1 MATVIDSLLCSLGF
15 VVKPEGLEGFAKL
28 TERAKGGML
37 AVGAAASVAFLGIEK
52 MVHGAASR
60 LGGIQAFSEQMG
72 ISASTVAAL
81 GRVADENGSSLEG
94 MEGALRSMTIMAGQA
109 EKHLGRGAMV
119 FQRFGLH
126 VKDAGGHVKSTEQ
139 LLGDVADKL
148 AKTSSLPE
156 RNLLGM
162 RLGFDPAMISL
173 LSKGRANLQ
182 ALREEADA
190 AIPFGEKDYEAGLKA
205 ERGFKKAEAATT
217 LLRDRIAV
225 QLLPA
230 VNEMLA
236 KFVAWTKDPEKI
248 RTITRYMKDVVE
260 VAKWIVQHFGTILKV
275 AGAITALKAGLWF
288 FHLGKDIA
296 GAGTALLGLIKA
308 FGWLRAAL
316 MTGILGA
323 LVLLGQDLWTF
334 YHGGRSVTG
343 WMVNEFPGG
352 VGIMAT
358 AIDVLGGAF
367 LALAAKSGPIGLAAA
382 GIGGFVIAGL
392 ALYDAWNPVMQ
403 WFGEKWDWLAD
414 KVRTFAKVASWPM
427 WLVLKMTGGA
437 ANVDAVY
444 GKDRG
449 GATGTRK
456 TLEDA
461 AKFDE
466 KDFNERTAAW
476 RQRNV
481 SGGGVLGGGGFSMLA
496 GVKGARTIHNTTHV
510 GAINLHVKGGEK
522 WTPADDQRHA
532 QEINRELMLEGLMS
546 GADQNRTNT
555 HNAQPVVGL

>member
-1 MATVIDSLLCSLGF
+1 MPTILDSFLVSLGWK
-15 VVKPEGLEGFAKL
+15 VDPEGLEGFAKL
-28 TERAKGGML
+28 TERAKTRML
-37 AVGAAASVAFLGIEK
+37 AAGAAASVAFLGIEK
-52 MVHGAASR
+52 MVRGAATR
-60 LGGIQAFSEQMG
+60 LGGIQEFSEQMG
-72 ISASTVAAL
+72 ISTRTVAAL
-81 GRVADENGSSLEG
+81 GKVADENGSSLEG

-126 VKDAGGHVKSTEQ
+126 VKDANGHVKTTEE

-162 RLGFDPAMISL
+162 RLGFDPAMIQL

-190 AIPFGEKDYEAGLKA
+190 AIPFGEKDYEAGLQA
-205 ERGFKKAEAATT
+205 ERGFKKAEAATV

-260 VAKWIVQHFGTILKV
+260 VAKWITQHFGAILKV

-288 FHLGKDIA
+288 FHLGKDIL
-296 GAGTALLGLIKA
+296 GAGQALLGLIKA

-316 MTGILGA
+316 MAGVLGA
-323 LVLLGQDLWTF
+323 LVLLGQDLWVF
-334 YHGGRSVTG
+334 YHGGVSVTG
-343 WMVNEFPGG
+343 WMVDKFPGG
-352 VGIMAT
+352 VAVMTGALDI
-358 AIDVLGGAF
+358 LGGAF
-367 LALAAKSGPIGLAAA
+367 LALATKSGPIGLAAA
-382 GIGGFVIAGL
+382 GIGGFIIAGF

-427 WLVLKMTGGA
+427 WLILKLTGGA

-449 GATGTRK
+449 GASGTRK
-456 TLEDA
+456 TLEDS
-461 AKFDE
+461 AKWDE
-466 KDFNERTAAW
+466 KDFNERMAGF

-481 SGGGVLGGGGFSMLA
+481 SGGGVLAGNSGFSMLA
-496 GVKGARTIHNTTHV
+496 GVKGARTVHNNTHV
-510 GAINLHVKGGEK
+510 GAINVHVKGGEK
-522 WTPADDQRHA
+522 WTPADAQRHA
-532 QEINRELMLEGLMS
+532 QEIKRALALEGLMT
-546 GADQNRTNT
+546 GETR
-555 HNAQPVVGL
+555 NAQPAVGL